1 MISLKI
7 ESLNL
12 SYTGKISSMIMMRI
26 QKTAISPANGTNS
39 SSMINK
45 CFNNSQIII
54 EKTRPPI

>member
-1 MISLKI
+1 MRNFKM

-12 SYTGKISSMIMMRI
+12 LYNGIISSTIMMRI

-39 SSMINK
+39 SSMINM